1 MTIENINGRYVI
13 NRDDGSKVVLT
24 CAEAS
29 LLVNFCG
36 KEGLRQQIDYIL
48 SDEEA
53 DGLDISRYD
62 GTRDE
67 FIQEVFETLEDEID
81 CGNSVSEEFI
91 QETIG
96 DLGTSY
102 DLYK

>member
-1 MTIENINGRYVI
+1 MTIENRNGQYVI
-13 NRDDGSKVVLT
+13 TRNDGSEVILT
-24 CAEAS
+24 CHEAS

-36 KEGLRQQIDYIL
+36 KEGLRQQIDYVL

-53 DGLDISRYD
+53 DGLDISLYN

-81 CGNSVSEEFI
+81 YGNSVSDEFI
-91 QETIG
+91 QEIIG
-96 DLGTSY
+96 DIGKTY

>member
-13 NRDDGSKVVLT
+13 NRDDGSEVILT
-24 CAEAS
+24 CNEAS
-29 LLVNFCG
+29 LLINYCG
-36 KEGLRQQIDYIL
+36 KEGLRQQIDDIL
-48 SDEEA
+48 SDEET

-81 CGNSVSEEFI
+81 YGNSVSEEFI

-96 DLGTSY
+96 DLGTAY